1 MLVMTNVMPKIM
13 LAQSIIKA
21 YWLILTW
28 ATATVT
34 GWNGTLYSQSSIQTR
49 QTAGGGTA
57 FPASALKRGKIFLAG
72 AVEPKLLPCSL
83 DTFRMRR

>member
-49 QTAGGGTA
+49 QTAGGGNGGTA
-57 FPASALKRGKIFLAG
+57 FPASALKRGKIF
-72 AVEPKLLPCSL
+72 
-83 DTFRMRR
+83 

>member
-13 LAQSIIKA
+13 
-21 YWLILTW
+21 LILTW

-34 GWNGTLYSQSSIQTR
+34 GWNGRLYSQSSIQTR

-57 FPASALKRGKIFLAG
+57 FPASALKRGKIF
-72 AVEPKLLPCSL
+72 
-83 DTFRMRR
+83 

>member
-1 MLVMTNVMPKIM
+1 MSLSFFRKIEETYARNDECYAENL

-57 FPASALKRGKIFLAG
+57 FPASALKRGKIF
-72 AVEPKLLPCSL
+72 
-83 DTFRMRR
+83 

>member
-13 LAQSIIKA
+13 QAQSIIKA

-34 GWNGTLYSQSSIQTR
+34 IGRPHNL
-49 QTAGGGTA
+49 
-57 FPASALKRGKIFLAG
+57 F
-72 AVEPKLLPCSL
+72 V
-83 DTFRMRR
+83 